1 MVENIANTRNTDVE
15 SNARKIIYK
24 ESLICGL
31 YLGLIMV
38 AIYVLSWLVNPLYS
52 TNTFISGALQLF
64 EFGLLCIFI
73 LSVRKLAGGFW
84 SYSQA
89 FSSSIIITL
98 LSVGLKYSW
107 NFILY
112 NFIDRSL
119 GERIG
124 EVVFATV
131 QKELLKTG
139 ISQGVIDTN
148 LENMKSDSN
157 PGTPKIFL
165 LALVSSVIASLV
177 ISLILAVIVKKNK
190 PVFTSV

>member
-1 MVENIANTRNTDVE
+1 MVEDIANTRNTDVE
-15 SNARKIIYK
+15 STARKIIYK

-73 LSVRKLAGGFW
+73 LSVRKLAGGSW

-148 LENMKSDSN
+148 LENMKSYSN

>member
-1 MVENIANTRNTDVE
+1 MVENIASTGTANVE
-15 SNARKIIYK
+15 SSAQKIIYK
-24 ESLICGL
+24 ESLICGF

-38 AIYVLSWLVNPLYS
+38 GIYLLSWLLNPLYT

-64 EFGLLCIFI
+64 EFGLLCIFL

-84 SYSQA
+84 SYAQA
-89 FSSSIIITL
+89 FSSSLIITL
-98 LSVGLKYSW
+98 ISVSFKYGW

-112 NFIDRSL
+112 NFIDKSL
-119 GERIG
+119 GARIG

-148 LENMKSDSN
+148 LENMKEVSN
-157 PGTPKIFL
+157 PGTPRIFL
-165 LALVSSVIASLV
+165 LALLSSVIGSII

-190 PVFTSV
+190 PVFTKV

>member
-1 MVENIANTRNTDVE
+1 MVEESANTGKSEVE
-15 SNARKIIYK
+15 SSARTIIYK
-24 ESLICGL
+24 ESIICGL

-38 AIYVLSWLVNPLYS
+38 GIYLLSWLLNPLYT

-64 EFGLLCIFI
+64 EFGLLCIFL

-84 SYSQA
+84 SYGQA
-89 FSSSIIITL
+89 FSSSLIITL

-112 NFIDRSL
+112 NFIDKSL
-119 GERIG
+119 GARIG

-139 ISQGVIDTN
+139 ISQGIIDTN
-148 LENMKSDSN
+148 LDTMKEASN

-165 LALVSSVIASLV
+165 LALLSSVIASIV